1 METGAIGNPKNVTSL
16 VAMEPSW
23 YSEVVITR
31 LLSMEVINALGF
43 NIKGFRAMSIN
54 AQVHDDN
61 SLILYLINV
70 SKKSF
75 F

>member
-43 NIKGFRAMSIN
+43 SIKGFRAMSIN
-54 AQVHDDN
+54 AQV
-61 SLILYLINV
+61 
-70 SKKSF
+70 
-75 F
+75 

>member
-1 METGAIGNPKNVTSL
+1 METGAIGYSKNVTSH
-16 VAMEPSW
+16 VVMEPSW

-54 AQVHDDN
+54 AQVHDEN

-70 SKKSF
+70 SRNS
-75 F
+75 